1 LGHYIFKN
9 TKIREAVKRIAIL
22 EMNVDQPRKGWDSS
36 VDGLSEILKILR
48 DECGVL
54 VPGLIPYTTIL
65 IPMAAVWP
73 SQATVKGADAGAN
86 RIKLLRRFWCSVLAN
101 STKTPRIAKQKRIL
115 ELKSWMSGGG
125 EPESVQTFTTR
136 FS

>member
-1 LGHYIFKN
+1 
-9 TKIREAVKRIAIL
+9 
-22 EMNVDQPRKGWDSS
+22 MNVDQPRKGWDSS
-36 VDGLSEILKILR
+36 IDGLSEILKILR

-101 STKTPRIAKQKRIL
+101 STKTPPNSQAEKDFG